1 MESSGR
7 TIVVNGRN
15 YRAPTRPTV
24 VICLDGSEPGY
35 IEEAIKAGVAPTF
48 ARFMKD
54 GAHVHADSVIPSFTN
69 PNNLSIITGRP
80 PSVHGIA
87 GNYFYDAAN
96 DREVMMNDPQFL
108 RSPTILAGMYEAG
121 FKVAAVTAKDKL
133 RSLLAHGLDYSDG
146 RAIAFSSEKA
156 DQATKQANGIDDLL
170 NFVGLPL
177 PEVYSA
183 GLSEFVFAAGVRL
196 VQRHRPDL
204 MYLSTTDYIQHKV
217 GPGNKIANDFY
228 AMIDRY
234 LAELDALGCNVVA
247 TADHGMNDKY
257 TGDGKPDVLYLQD
270 LFDQW
275 VGAGQARVILPITDP
290 YVAHHGSLGS
300 FATIY
305 TPAGHNAGEMIK
317 RLQDIA
323 GVELALTRN
332 AACNRFELPTD
343 RVGDIVVISA
353 RHKVLGTSRARHDL
367 SGLTEPLR
375 SHGGLTEQRVPLI
388 ANRKIVV
395 PSGHVLRN
403 FDVFDVALNRIQ

>member
-1 MESSGR
+1 MESSER

-15 YRAPTRPTV
+15 YRAPIRPTV

-133 RSLLAHGLDYSDG
+133 RSLLSHGLDYSDG
-146 RAIAFSSEKA
+146 RAIAFFSEKA
-156 DQATKQANGIDDLL
+156 DQATKQANEIDDLL

-234 LAELDALGCNVVA
+234 LAELDALGCNLVA

-305 TPAGHNAGEMIK
+305 TPAGHNTGEMIK
-317 RLQDIA
+317 KLQDIA

-395 PSGHVLRN
+395 PPGHVLRN